1 MKRKIF
7 LLLIALWSTTSLL
20 WAQNKQ
26 ISGTV
31 TDEKGTPLPGVS
43 VQIKS
48 TTRGVAT
55 DFDGKYSIEASPGN
69 VLLFS
74 FMGYASQ
81 EKTIGKGG
89 GGNNL
94 IINVKLKEDTQELS
108 EVVVVGYGS
117 QKKENLT
124 GAIATV
130 DAKVLESRPLTTIGQ
145 GLQGVIPNLNIT
157 TSNGRPGSG
166 SSFNIRGYTS
176 LNGGSPLVLVDGVQM
191 DPNQI
196 NPNDVENVTVLKD
209 AASAAIYGGRAAFGV
224 VLITTKKGKKET
236 PMQINISSDY
246 SITRPTR
253 LPDLVNSV
261 EYLQMYMEADRTGRA
276 TGSGVGSQNFTD
288 TDLQKAKEY
297 LANPTP
303 ANSVYIDPNDAR
315 KYRYV
320 GNTNWIKEM
329 YPGWASQTQNNISL
343 SGGTNK
349 TTYLASVGMFSE
361 DGLFKKAKQKF
372 ERYNI
377 TLNINT
383 DITKWLSLYLKSTVN
398 HKDNDQPANVGRG
411 FSAER
416 FATDV
421 KPLMPVYH
429 PDGHFSGQGNFT
441 NPFAVIATGAR
452 DTYKSDD
459 IWITSGFTLTPIKN
473 VKIVGDYTWNP
484 YHMNSKNNVKMFK
497 EYGAP
502 TDGTS
507 IYDPDK
513 ATDLGYYPHNN
524 PATVYEANSHD
535 LYKAANIY
543 AQYENTF
550 AEKHYFKA
558 MVGYNQESKHNES
571 FSVQVKNLVNQD
583 YPFLKLNNDD
593 KPSVGSGISDWALIG
608 SFFRLNYVYN
618 QKYLVE
624 VNGRYDGSSRF
635 SRENRYVFSPSA
647 SLGWRISKEKF
658 FEPIN
663 SVVSDLKFRASYGK
677 LPNQQVNAL
686 YPYLPTMPYGNQTGY
701 IFGTQQLPYVSAPG
715 LVSNNF
721 TWEEVATRNFG
732 VDFGFLNNRLT
743 GSFDYYIRNTT
754 GMLVNGLALPAVLG
768 VGAPQRNAADLE
780 TKGFELTLGWH
791 DAIGEDFKYGV
802 SFNLA
807 DSRSFITKYDLNPT
821 GSLGDYYVGRE
832 IGEIWGYTTEGLY
845 QTDEDAAKLDKTKLA
860 GYKWLAGDV
869 KYKDLNDD
877 GKIDY
882 GKNTLDDHGDL
893 SVIGNNHARYTFGL
907 NLNAEYKGFDFT
919 VFFQGVGKR
928 DYMLNDVYFWGF
940 SNADEWSVPATNQ
953 LDHWTPEN
961 PNAYYP
967 RLRFGGWGNTRTQ
980 TRYMQD
986 ASYIRLK
993 QITLG
998 YTLPKEVL
1006 SNIGLQNLRLFIT
1019 GQNLC
1024 EWTKLIKSYDPE
1036 LLSQNYPI
1044 NRVITIGVQARF

>member
-81 EKTIGKGG
+81 EKTVGKGG
-89 GGNNL
+89 GGNSL
-94 IINVKLKEDTQELS
+94 IINVKLKEDTQELG

-383 DITKWLSLYLKSTVN
+383 DITKWLSLHLKSTVN

-441 NPFAVIATGAR
+441 NPLAVIATGAR

-473 VKIVGDYTWNP
+473 IKIVGDYTWNP

-663 SVVSDLKFRASYGK
+663 SVVSDLKFRVSYGK

-780 TKGFELTLGWH
+780 TKGFELTLGWR

-869 KYKDLNDD
+869 KYKDLNGD

-893 SVIGNNHARYTFGL
+893 SVIGNNQARYTFGL
-907 NLNAEYKGFDFT
+907 NLNTEYKGFDFT

-1006 SNIGLQNLRLFIT
+1006 TNIGLQNLRLFIT

>member
-55 DFDGKYSIEASPGN
+55 DFDGKYSIEASQGN

-74 FMGYASQ
+74 YMGYASQ
-81 EKTIGKGG
+81 EKTVGKGG
-89 GGNNL
+89 GNSL
-94 IINVKLKEDTQELS
+94 IINVQLKEDTQELG
-108 EVVVVGYGS
+108 EVVVVGYGT

-383 DITKWLSLYLKSTVN
+383 DITKWLSLHLKSTVN

-502 TDGTS
+502 TDGKS

-658 FEPIN
+658 FDPIN
-663 SVVSDLKFRASYGK
+663 SVVSDLKFRVSYGK
-677 LPNQQVNAL
+677 LPNQQVKAL

-869 KYKDLNDD
+869 KYKDLNND

-893 SVIGNNHARYTFGL
+893 SVIGNNQARYTFGL

>member
-55 DFDGKYSIEASPGN
+55 DFDGKYSIEASQGN

-74 FMGYASQ
+74 SMGYASQ
-81 EKTIGKGG
+81 EKTVGKGG
-89 GGNNL
+89 NSL
-94 IINVKLKEDTQELS
+94 IINVKLKEDTQELG

-383 DITKWLSLYLKSTVN
+383 DITKWLSLHLKSTVN

-663 SVVSDLKFRASYGK
+663 SVVSDLKFRVSYGK

-791 DAIGEDFKYGV
+791 DAIGEDFKYGI

-869 KYKDLNDD
+869 KYKDLNND

-893 SVIGNNHARYTFGL
+893 SVIGNNQARYTFGL

-1044 NRVITIGVQARF
+1044 NRVFTIGVQARF

>member
-1 MKRKIF
+1 
-7 LLLIALWSTTSLL
+7 
-20 WAQNKQ
+20 
-26 ISGTV
+26 
-31 TDEKGTPLPGVS
+31 
-43 VQIKS
+43 
-48 TTRGVAT
+48 
-55 DFDGKYSIEASPGN
+55 
-69 VLLFS
+69 
-74 FMGYASQ
+74 
-81 EKTIGKGG
+81 
-89 GGNNL
+89 
-94 IINVKLKEDTQELS
+94 
-108 EVVVVGYGS
+108 
-117 QKKENLT
+117 
-124 GAIATV
+124 
-130 DAKVLESRPLTTIGQ
+130 
-145 GLQGVIPNLNIT
+145 
-157 TSNGRPGSG
+157 
-166 SSFNIRGYTS
+166 
-176 LNGGSPLVLVDGVQM
+176 
-191 DPNQI
+191 
-196 NPNDVENVTVLKD
+196 
-209 AASAAIYGGRAAFGV
+209 
-224 VLITTKKGKKET
+224 
-236 PMQINISSDY
+236 
-246 SITRPTR
+246 
-253 LPDLVNSV
+253 
-261 EYLQMYMEADRTGRA
+261 
-276 TGSGVGSQNFTD
+276 
-288 TDLQKAKEY
+288 
-297 LANPTP
+297 
-303 ANSVYIDPNDAR
+303 
-315 KYRYV
+315 
-320 GNTNWIKEM
+320 M

-383 DITKWLSLYLKSTVN
+383 DITKWLSLHLKSTVN

-473 VKIVGDYTWNP
+473 IKIVGDYTWNP

-502 TDGTS
+502 TDGKS

-663 SVVSDLKFRASYGK
+663 SVVSDLKFRVSYGK

-869 KYKDLNDD
+869 KYKDLNND

-893 SVIGNNHARYTFGL
+893 SVIGNNQARYTFGL

>member
-383 DITKWLSLYLKSTVN
+383 DITKWLSLHLKSTVN

-473 VKIVGDYTWNP
+473 IKIVGDYTWNP

-677 LPNQQVNAL
+677 LPNQQVKAL

-869 KYKDLNDD
+869 KYKDLNND

-893 SVIGNNHARYTFGL
+893 SVIGNNQARYTFGL

>member
-55 DFDGKYSIEASPGN
+55 DFDGKYSIEASQGN

-74 FMGYASQ
+74 SMGYASQ
-81 EKTIGKGG
+81 EKTVGKGG
-89 GGNNL
+89 NSL
-94 IINVKLKEDTQELS
+94 IINVKLKEDTQELG

-383 DITKWLSLYLKSTVN
+383 DITKWLSLHLKSTVN

-663 SVVSDLKFRASYGK
+663 SVVSDLKFRVSYGK

-869 KYKDLNDD
+869 KYKDLNND

-893 SVIGNNHARYTFGL
+893 SVIGNNQARYTFGL

>member
-55 DFDGKYSIEASPGN
+55 DFDGKYSIEASQGN

-74 FMGYASQ
+74 SMGYASQ
-81 EKTIGKGG
+81 EKTVGKGG
-89 GGNNL
+89 GGNSL
-94 IINVKLKEDTQELS
+94 IINVKLKEDTQELG

-383 DITKWLSLYLKSTVN
+383 DITKWLSLHLKSTVN

-473 VKIVGDYTWNP
+473 IKIVGDYTWNP

-869 KYKDLNDD
+869 KYKDLNND

-893 SVIGNNHARYTFGL
+893 SVIGNNQARYTFGL

>member
-7 LLLIALWSTTSLL
+7 LLLIALWSTISLL

-55 DFDGKYSIEASPGN
+55 DFDGKYSIEASQGN

-74 FMGYASQ
+74 SMGYASQ
-81 EKTIGKGG
+81 EKTVGKVG
-89 GGNNL
+89 GGNSL
-94 IINVKLKEDTQELS
+94 IINVKLKEDTQELG

-383 DITKWLSLYLKSTVN
+383 DITKWLSLHLKSTVN

-663 SVVSDLKFRASYGK
+663 SVVSDLKFRVSYGK

-869 KYKDLNDD
+869 KYKDLNND

-893 SVIGNNHARYTFGL
+893 SVIGNNQARYTFGL

>member
-89 GGNNL
+89 GGNSL

-869 KYKDLNDD
+869 KYKDLNND

-893 SVIGNNHARYTFGL
+893 SVIGNNQARYTFGL

>member
-89 GGNNL
+89 GGNSL

-383 DITKWLSLYLKSTVN
+383 DITKWLSLHLKSTVN

-869 KYKDLNDD
+869 KYKDLNND

-893 SVIGNNHARYTFGL
+893 SVIGNNQARYTFGL

>member
-1 MKRKIF
+1 MKVKF
-7 LLLIALWSTTSLL
+7 LTVIWFVLGCCFSAAL
-20 WAQNKQ
+20 AQT
-26 ISGTV
+26 ISVKGTV
-31 TDEKGTPLPGVS
+31 TDESKLPMPGVS
-43 VQIKS
+43 VVVKGTTHGTS
-48 TTRGVAT
+48 T
-55 DFDGKYSIEASPGN
+55 DIDGKYELQAKAGD
-69 VLLFS
+69 VLEFS
-74 FMGYASQ
+74 SVGYTTQ
-81 EKTIGKGG
+81 TKKVVEGGKSYS
-89 GGNNL
+89 L
-94 IINVKLKEDTQELS
+94 SVVLKESTQELT
-108 EVVVVGYGS
+108 EVVVVGYGT

-145 GLQGVIPNLNIT
+145 GLQGVIPNLNIS
-157 TSNGRPGSG
+157 TSNGRPGAG
-166 SSFNIRGYTS
+166 SSFNIRGFTS
-176 LNGGSPLVLVDGVQM
+176 INGGSPLVLVDGVQM

-224 VLITTKKGKKET
+224 VLITTKKGKKST
-236 PMQINISSDY
+236 PMQINISTDY

-261 EYLQMYMEADRTGRA
+261 DYLKMYMEADNTGRI
-276 TGSGVGSQNFTD
+276 SGGRTGSQNFTQ
-288 TDLQKAKEY
+288 TDLEKAQEY
-297 LANPTP
+297 LNNPTP
-303 ANSVYIDPNDAR
+303 ANSVYPDPNDPK

-320 GNTNWIKEM
+320 GNTNWVKEM
-329 YPGWASQTQNNISL
+329 FPGWAPQAQHNVSL
-343 SGGTNK
+343 SGGSER
-349 TTYLASVGMFSE
+349 TTYLASVGMFSQ
-361 DGLFKKAKQKF
+361 DGLFKAAKQKF
-372 ERYNI
+372 ERYNV
-377 TLNINT
+377 TLSLNT
-383 DITKWLSLYLKSTVN
+383 DITKWLSLHLKSAIN
-398 HKDNDQPANVGRG
+398 HKDNNQPSDVGLG
-411 FSAER
+411 FSPER

-441 NPFAVIATGAR
+441 NPFAVIATGGR
-452 DTYKSDD
+452 STYKSDD

-473 VKIVGDYTWNP
+473 IKIVGDYTWNP

-663 SVVSDLKFRASYGK
+663 SVVSDLKFRVSYGK

-869 KYKDLNDD
+869 KYKDLNND

-893 SVIGNNHARYTFGL
+893 SVIGNNQARYTFGL